1 MFKESDDYLLVW
13 LEFGCQCYNELSH
26 FDAVS
31 VKIRFNLGQLEGYER
46 LFLKF
51 FCSNKLNVRTLSS
64 ERNNNIASIVVV
76 VEERYSTEVRV
87 ELRVSLQRTM
97 LLVNVQFE
105 VLNFFFSL

>member
-13 LEFGCQCYNELSH
+13 LEFCGQCYDELSH
-26 FDAVS
+26 FNAVS
-31 VKIRFNLGQLEGYER
+31 VKIRFNLGQLESYER

-51 FCSNKLNVRTLSS
+51 FCSNKLNKRTFSS

-76 VEERYSTEVRV
+76 VEEGYSTEVRV